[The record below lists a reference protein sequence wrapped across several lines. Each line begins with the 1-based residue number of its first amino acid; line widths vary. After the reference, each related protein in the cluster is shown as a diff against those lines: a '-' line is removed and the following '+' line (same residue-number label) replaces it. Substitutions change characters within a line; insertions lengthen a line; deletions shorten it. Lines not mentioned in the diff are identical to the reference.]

1 MNGRTAAMPVRPVML
16 SDENL
21 VPASTPGGV
30 SIGSFSGFDDD
41 GHFLVRI
48 ERHEPMRALSTVRLG
63 AEDEGAPVA
72 VAYENGGQGRL
83 VIVGRAQARVAGP
96 DAASRTAVVDG
107 ERVVMQADRELEL
120 RCGDASIVLTR
131 AGKVLIKGNF
141 VLTRSRGAN
150 KIKGAYVDIN

>member
-1 MNGRTAAMPVRPVML
+1 MHARTAVVPVTA
-16 SDENL
+16 SDDSL
-21 VPASTPGGV
+21 VRASTPGGV
-30 SIGSFSGFDDD
+30 SIGSFAGFDHD
-41 GHFLVRI
+41 GHFLVRLDAA
-48 ERHEPMRALSTVRLG
+48 EPLRALSTVRLD
-63 AEDEGAPVA
+63 AEDDGAPVV

-83 VIVGRAQARVAGP
+83 VIVGRALARTGQPGP
-96 DAASRTAVVDG
+96 AAREAVVDG
-107 ERVVMQADRELEL
+107 ARIVLRADRELEL